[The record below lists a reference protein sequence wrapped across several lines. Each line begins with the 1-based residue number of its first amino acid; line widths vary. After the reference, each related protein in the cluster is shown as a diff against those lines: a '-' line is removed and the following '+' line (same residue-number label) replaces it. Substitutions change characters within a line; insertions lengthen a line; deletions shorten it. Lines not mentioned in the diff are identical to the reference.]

1 MLNTSELR
9 GVRNKIDSDEHG
21 LGMTRL
27 NRREW
32 GRVVASTLL
41 VMGRGALGAQVHRGV
56 LLGVQSYSFRDR
68 PLADAIAGMRAVGLT
83 SCELWQGHVEPQG
96 VSRDEMRR
104 WRETVSLDEFRK
116 IRSSFERAGITLSA
130 YNVSFRDDF
139 SDTEIERGF
148 EMAAALGA
156 PVITASSNV
165 ATAAR
170 VAPVAARHKLRVG
183 MHNHSK
189 IDPNEFAT
197 PDSFVAAMK
206 AGPFIV
212 INLDIGHFTAADF
225 DAVTFIRQHHAHIVT
240 LHIKDRRKAQGP
252 NVALGEGDTPI
263 GPVLRLLR
271 DQKWPIPANIEYE
284 YKGGDAV
291 EEVRRCL
298 EYCKRELDR

>member
-1 MLNTSELR
+1 
-9 GVRNKIDSDEHG
+9 
-21 LGMTRL
+21 MT
-27 NRREW
+27 RREW
-32 GRVVASTLL
+32 YRLVAA
-41 VMGRGALGAQVHRGV
+41 GALSAVFGERPRAQVHRGV

-68 PLADAIAGMRAVGLT
+68 SLAEAIAGMKAVGLT
-83 SCELWQGHVEPQG
+83 SCELWQGHVEPRG

-104 WRETVSLDEFRK
+104 WRETVSLDEFRG
-116 IRSSFERAGITLSA
+116 IRSSFDAAGITLSA
-130 YNVSFRDDF
+130 YNISFRDDF

-148 EMAAALGA
+148 EMARTLGA
-156 PVITASSNV
+156 PAITASSNV

-170 VAPVAARHKLRVG
+170 VAPAAARQKMRVA

-197 PDSFVAAMK
+197 PDSFLTAMN
-206 AGPFIV
+206 AGPFIA

-225 DAVTFIRQHHAHIVT
+225 DAVAFIRQHHAHIVT

-252 NVALGEGDTPI
+252 NVPLGEGDTPI

-284 YKGGDAV
+284 YTGGDTV
-291 EEVRRCL
+291 EEIRRCL
-298 EYCKRELDR
+298 AYCKRELDA